1 MTKDKN
7 KKINH
12 QKLIDAVAQV
22 LAYNL
27 FNQSKKKDVTKKKS
41 KLLNK

>member
-1 MTKDKN
+1 MTKNKN